1 MPPPPPAA
9 AAPKSD
15 GSLTWN
21 GITFY
26 GIIDLGIQ
34 YQTHGVPV
42 SDYFPAGTEAII
54 SKNSNGSITAMTPSN
69 LSQSRLGLSGIE
81 PLGGDL
87 SAVFRLETFF
97 NPQSGNL
104 SDALKSIT
112 LNNGRPLNRS
122 RPTSTRASPD
132 SSSPGPPTRA
142 SAPRAWA
149 RSPSGGT

>member
-1 MPPPPPAA
+1 MPVYLLASLAAAGFAQAQTTPAAGAAPPAA
-9 AAPKSD
+9 APAPPKSD

-26 GIIDLGIQ
+26 GIIDVGIQ

-81 PLGGDL
+81 PIGGD
-87 SAVFRLETFF
+87 V
-97 NPQSGNL
+97 SG
-104 SDALKSIT
+104 
-112 LNNGRPLNRS
+112 GV
-122 RPTSTRASPD
+122 
-132 SSSPGPPTRA
+132 SPGDLLQ
-142 SAPRAWA
+142 
-149 RSPSGGT
+149 SPVG